1 MPKRIPTRQLIDG
14 LLNGERLALARAI
27 SRVEDEAEDAAR
39 IVQAAFAHGGKAHLV
54 GITGAP
60 GTGKS
65 TLVSALAACY
75 RESGLTVGVLAVDP
89 TSPISGGSLLGDR
102 VRMTG
107 HSGDEGV
114 FIRSMATRSGAGGL
128 AKASAEALLLLDAAG
143 FDRILVETVGAGQAE
158 VEIAAVADTVV
169 VVEAPGMG
177 DEVQA
182 IKAGLLE
189 IADVFAVN
197 KADRKGADRAVAAL
211 EMMLETG
218 GGGGQTVLHH
228 GQLMD
233 AGAAVSDDDGEGWSV
248 PVLKTVAVSGGGV
261 ARLRESLEQHRAW
274 LQESGALDDRER
286 TRLAHMLQGLVEAEL
301 RARLEV
307 ALSPMERRELVERM
321 LRREVDPYSAAADVV
336 KKLWGPA

>member
-1 MPKRIPTRQLIDG
+1 MPKRISTRQLIDG

-27 SRVEDEAEDAAR
+27 SRVENEAEDAAQ
-39 IVQAAFAHGGKAHLV
+39 IVQAAFAHTGKAHLV

-65 TLVSALAACY
+65 TLVSALAERY

-89 TSPISGGSLLGDR
+89 TSPFSGGALLGDR

-177 DEVQA
+177 DEIQA

-197 KADRKGADRAVAAL
+197 KADRKGAERTVAAL

-218 GGGGQTVLHH
+218 GGAAQTMLHH

-233 AGAAVSDDDGEGWSV
+233 AGAAISDGEGEGWSI

-261 ARLRESLEQHRAW
+261 ARLRDALEDHRAW
-274 LQESGALDDRER
+274 LQESSALVERER
-286 TRLAHMLQGLVEAEL
+286 RRMARMLQSLVEAEV
-301 RARLEV
+301 RARLASAV
-307 ALSPMERRELVERM
+307 SPEYRQELVERM
-321 LRREVDPYSAAADVV
+321 LRREVDPYCAAAEVV
-336 KKLWGPA
+336 KRFAE